1 MKKISGIL
9 FFVFVWS
16 ITQLSAQVENVIVE
30 KYYISDSND
39 ATDTI
44 GGGLP
49 DRSTTY
55 RIYIDL
61 IAGSKL
67 TKIYGDINHAF
78 KISSTDVFFNN
89 EADGQTFAKD
99 FSKVRLG
106 ENTVALDSWLT
117 LGQTTRNAAKTYFG
131 ILKSDDTDGSIIG
144 GANNDGG
151 SAAIADGLL
160 ANNDPAAGGPLTEAD
175 GMDTMSQ
182 LPTNWADYGIID
194 IASGVDST
202 IFGSAKS
209 GKEFI
214 SYDAGLQ
221 NSGVSGV
228 DPDSNRVLV
237 AQLTTKG
244 QLSFEL
250 NVEVI
255 DTNGIAIKYV
265 ANDSILLQ
273 GEVLSRSLK
282 YPFAQVCGCPD
293 PRYLEYIGDRDCDA
307 LDSCRNLIVYGCM
320 DTMACN
326 FNPDA
331 NFNLQSLCCY
341 PGFCNDRDISV
352 VCPGLTYKMHRSLP
366 FNLFPSPAKNQIT
379 FQSPSF
385 GGAAISY
392 SIYNMTGEI
401 IFRQNVGSSYS
412 PIELNID
419 LSFLNAGIYI
429 FQVESGSLTDRAIF
443 IKE

>member
-1 MKKISGIL
+1 MKKIAGIL
-9 FFVFVWS
+9 FFVFVCCVFR
-16 ITQLSAQVENVIVE
+16 LSAQVENVVVE
-30 KYYISDSND
+30 KYYISDAND

-61 IAGSKL
+61 VAGSKL
-67 TKIYGDINHAF
+67 TKIYGDLNHAL
-78 KISSTDVFFNN
+78 KISSTEIFFNN
-89 EADGQTFAKD
+89 AADGQSFAKD

-131 ILKSDDTDGSIIG
+131 ILKSEDTDGSIIG

-160 ANNDPAAGGPLTEAD
+160 ANNDPAAGIPLTDAD

-182 LPTNWADYGIID
+182 LPANWADYGILD

-202 IFGSAKS
+202 IFGSVKP

-221 NSGVSGV
+221 NSGISGV
-228 DPDSNRVLV
+228 DPDSNLVLV

-255 DTNGIAIKYV
+255 DTNGTAIKYV
-265 ANDSILLQ
+265 ASDSILMP
-273 GEVLSRSLK
+273 GEVLNRSLK

-307 LDSCRNLIVYGCM
+307 PDSCRNLIVFGCM

-331 NFNLQSLCCY
+331 NFNLESLCCY

-366 FNLFPSPAKNQIT
+366 FNLFPSPAKDQIT

-385 GGAAISY
+385 GGAEISF
-392 SIYNMTGEI
+392 SIYNMQGEI
-401 IFRQNVGSSYS
+401 IFRKNLGSSYS
-412 PIELNID
+412 PIDLNID
-419 LSFLNAGIYI
+419 LSFINAGIYL
-429 FQVESGSLTDRAIF
+429 FQVDSGSLTDRTVF